1 MHIELPYGKGTLPLD
16 VPDKNLLEVIVPKE
30 FIQPRQPELMIK
42 EALQDPLGTNRLS
55 EVVCSGDTVAVVIDD
70 YTRPCPTKMLLLP
83 VLEELRLA
91 GVNDS
96 DILIIVAT
104 GTHTLPSTDQI
115 KEIVGD
121 KVYRNYMI
129 TSNDVIK
136 GEYVT
141 VGETKH
147 GNEIQILKN
156 FMEKDF
162 KIILGDIEYHYFAGY
177 GGTRKSIL
185 PGISSKETIQRN
197 HSLLFEKHS
206 CMGVL
211 KENLIHQEMNE
222 AMHLAG
228 VDFTLNVVLNSQHR
242 IVGAWAGNPELVM
255 DLGVKLVDSMYRC
268 EIKERPDIVITA
280 ANGAP
285 HDINLYQAMKAMYTA
300 CQVIKE
306 NGVIILVAECKEG
319 HGSQLYMD
327 WLGKYKTAQE
337 IQNALNKNFV
347 IGAHKAYYHRRTIEN
362 HPVICVSTMDK
373 NMVEGYFQF
382 KYATHVNEAL
392 HQAFLLRGT
401 GSQILVVPQGTTTL
415 LTIKNKS
422 EKTGCLNG

>member
-1 MHIELPYGKGTLPLD
+1 MNIELPYGKGTLPLD
-16 VPDKNLLEVIVPKE
+16 VPDKNLLEVVIPKE
-30 FIQPRQPELMIK
+30 FIQTGQSELMIK
-42 EALQDPLGTNRLS
+42 EALKHPLGTDKLS
-55 EVVCSGDTVAVVIDD
+55 EAVGSGDTLAVVVDD
-70 YTRPCPTKMLLLP
+70 YTRPCPTKMLLQP
-83 VLEELRLA
+83 TLEELRSA

-96 DILIIVAT
+96 DILIIIAT
-104 GTHTLPSTDQI
+104 GTHTPPSTDQI

-129 TSNDVIK
+129 TSNDIVN
-136 GEYVT
+136 GEYIT
-141 VGETKH
+141 VGETKR
-147 GNEIQILKN
+147 GNKIQILKN

-162 KIILGDIEYHYFAGY
+162 KILLGDIEYHYFAGY

-228 VDFTLNVVLNSQHR
+228 VDFSLNVVQNSQHR
-242 IVGAWAGNPELVM
+242 VVGVWSGNPDLVM
-255 DLGVKLVDSMYRC
+255 DAGVKLVDNMYRC

-300 CQVIKE
+300 CQIIKE

-337 IQNALNKNFV
+337 IQNALNRNFI

-373 NMVEGYFQF
+373 NMVEEYLQF
-382 KYATHVNEAL
+382 KYASDITEAL
-392 HQAFLLRGT
+392 NQAFLLSGT
-401 GSQILVVPQGTTTL
+401 EAKILVVPQGTTTL
-415 LTIKNKS
+415 LTMKNES
-422 EKTGCLNG
+422 EKAGCLNG

>member
-1 MHIELPYGKGTLPLD
+1 MNIELPYGKGNLPLD
-16 VPDKNLLEVIVPKE
+16 VPDKNLLEVVVPKE
-30 FIQPRQPELMIK
+30 FIQPSQPELMIK
-42 EALQDPLGTNRLS
+42 EALQDSLGTDRLS
-55 EVVCSGDTVAVVIDD
+55 EAVGSGDTVAIVIDD
-70 YTRPCPTKMLLLP
+70 YTRPCPTKMLLPP

-96 DILIIVAT
+96 DILLIVAT
-104 GTHTLPSTDQI
+104 GTHTPPSTEQI

-121 KVYRNYMI
+121 KVYRNYNV
-129 TSNDVIK
+129 TSNDVIH
-136 GEYVT
+136 GAYVT
-141 VGETKH
+141 VGKSKR
-147 GNEIQILKN
+147 GNEIQILKD
-156 FMEKDF
+156 FIEKDF
-162 KIILGDIEYHYFAGY
+162 KIILGDVEYHYFAGY

-211 KENLIHQEMNE
+211 KENSIHQEMNE

-228 VDFTLNVVLNSQHR
+228 ADFALNVVQNSQHR

-255 DLGVKLVDSMYRC
+255 DAGVKLVDSMYRC

-285 HDINLYQAMKAMYTA
+285 HDINLYQSMKAMYTA

-319 HGSQLYMD
+319 HGSQLYID
-327 WLGKYKTAQE
+327 WLGRYKTAQE
-337 IQNALNKNFV
+337 IQDALNKNFI
-347 IGAHKAYYHRRTIEN
+347 IGAHKAYYHRRTVEN
-362 HPVICVSTMDK
+362 HLVICVSVMEK
-373 NMVEGYFQF
+373 NLVEEYFQF
-382 KYATHVNEAL
+382 KYAADVNEAL
-392 HQAFLLRGT
+392 YQAFLLRGKDAK
-401 GSQILVVPQGTTTL
+401 ILVVPQGTTTL
-415 LTIKNKS
+415 LTMKNES
-422 EKTGCLNG
+422 EKVRSSYG

>member
-1 MHIELPYGKGTLPLD
+1 MNIELPYGKGTLSLD
-16 VPDKNLLEVIVPKE
+16 VPDKNLLEVVVPKE

-42 EALQDPLGTNRLS
+42 EALQDPLGTDRLS
-55 EVVCSGDTVAVVIDD
+55 EAVGAGDTIAIVIDD
-70 YTRPCPTKMLLLP
+70 YTRPCPTKMLLQS

-91 GVNDS
+91 GVNDP

-104 GTHTLPSTDQI
+104 GTHTPPSTDQI

-121 KVYRNYMI
+121 KVYRNYMV
-129 TSNDVIK
+129 TSNDVIQ
-136 GEYVT
+136 GVYVT
-141 VGETKH
+141 VGKSKR
-147 GNEIQILKN
+147 GNEIQILKD
-156 FMEKDF
+156 FIEKDF

-211 KENLIHQEMNE
+211 KENSIHQEMNE
-222 AMHLAG
+222 AMHLAEA
-228 VDFTLNVVLNSQHR
+228 DFALNVVQNSQHR

-255 DLGVKLVDSMYRC
+255 DAGVKLVDSMYRC

-319 HGSQLYMD
+319 HGSQLYIE
-327 WLGKYKTAQE
+327 WLGRYKTAQE
-337 IQNALNKNFV
+337 IQDALNKNFI
-347 IGAHKAYYHRRTIEN
+347 IGAHKAYYHRRTIESN
-362 HPVICVSTMDK
+362 PVICVSAMEK
-373 NMVEGYFQF
+373 NLIAEYFQF
-382 KYATHVNEAL
+382 KYAAHVNEAL
-392 HQAFLLRGT
+392 YQAFLIRGKDAK
-401 GSQILVVPQGTTTL
+401 ILVVPQGTTTL
-415 LTIKNKS
+415 LTMKNES
-422 EKTGCLNG
+422 EK

>member
-1 MHIELPYGKGTLPLD
+1 MNIELPYGKGTLPLD
-16 VPDKNLLEVIVPKE
+16 VPDKNLLEVVVPKE
-30 FIQPRQPELMIK
+30 FIPPRQPELMIK
-42 EALQDPLGTNRLS
+42 EALRDPLGTDQFS
-55 EVVCSGDTVAVVIDD
+55 EAVGSGDTVAIVIDD
-70 YTRPCPTKMLLLP
+70 YTRPCPTKMLLPP

-104 GTHTLPSTDQI
+104 GTHTPPSADQI
-115 KEIVGD
+115 KEIIGD
-121 KVYRNYMI
+121 KVYRNYMV
-129 TSNDVIK
+129 TSNDVIH
-136 GEYVT
+136 GAYVT
-141 VGETKH
+141 VGKSKR
-147 GNEIQILKN
+147 GNEIQILKD
-156 FMEKDF
+156 FIEKDF

-211 KENLIHQEMNE
+211 KENSIHQEMNE

-228 VDFTLNVVLNSQHR
+228 VDFALNVVQNSQHR

-255 DLGVKLVDSMYRC
+255 DAGVKLVDSMYRC

-306 NGVIILVAECKEG
+306 NGVIILVAECKER
-319 HGSQLYMD
+319 HGSQLYID
-327 WLGKYKTAQE
+327 WLGRYKTAQE
-337 IQNALNKNFV
+337 IQDALNKNFI
-347 IGAHKAYYHRRTIEN
+347 IGAHKAYYHRRTVEN
-362 HPVICVSTMDK
+362 HPVICVSAMEK
-373 NMVEGYFQF
+373 NLVEEYFQF
-382 KYATHVNEAL
+382 KYAAHINEAL
-392 HQAFLLRGT
+392 YQAFLLRGKDAK
-401 GSQILVVPQGTTTL
+401 ILVVPQGTTTL
-415 LTIKNKS
+415 LTMKNES
-422 EKTGCLNG
+422 EKVRSSYG